1 MALIY
6 RGCLSF
12 FSLFFFFQ
20 NAQYTFFL
28 LSYFPLTTWLY
39 TAASTRKELV
49 LFRWVLKL
57 QGNCESSKKKG
68 PLLWIS
74 VFWLLFPSTSLELK
88 KQNALWVKK
97 KEKVFKG
104 WCEKLKNQ
112 DISDYPQQSGF
123 PGWTHELPRW
133 ISRNQ
138 YANISEVI
146 SRVNSLFLNSLY
158 HFCFCLVRRLVCGAI
173 RETDKGWS
181 LKHKCL
187 LIPPLMGSRG
197 EGTPLVSDRSPIVC
211 KRMRKWPVFSL
222 GFIPSVNSFLMGFWS
237 QSLIPS
243 DWKRTNRK
251 LDTV

>member
-1 MALIY
+1 MENGGAVDDVTP
-6 RGCLSF
+6 RRLSVWTHTRRIF
-12 FSLFFFFQ
+12 KFMIQTEYGLDLSWLSLFFFLV
-20 NAQYTFFL
+20 FFL
-28 LSYFPLTTWLY
+28 SKCTIHLFFVIILSSHHLVIHSCIHLKGAGFIQMSAKT
-39 TAASTRKELV
+39 TRKLWK
-49 LFRWVLKL
+49 F
-57 QGNCESSKKKG
+57 KKKG

-197 EGTPLVSDRSPIVC
+197 GGDSTGFRQKSDC
-211 KRMRKWPVFSL
+211 M
-222 GFIPSVNSFLMGFWS
+222 
-237 QSLIPS
+237 
-243 DWKRTNRK
+243 
-251 LDTV
+251 